1 VRSGS
6 VSSTESPSVIAAR
19 QAHGIPKHAQE
30 RIEERQAKVNKGPSL
45 VYPNVGESN
54 QHYVLSEHRSEYTP
68 PVGAVIPSRRAP
80 TWVRRSARRRGE
92 EDFMP
97 RSIIPPPAKT
107 SYSNVNYYYHIPT
120 LGLTFST
127 VKVTPHVRLN

>member
-1 VRSGS
+1 ML
-6 VSSTESPSVIAAR
+6 PP
-19 QAHGIPKHAQE
+19 Q
-30 RIEERQAKVNKGPSL
+30 GPSL

-54 QHYVLSEHRSEYTP
+54 QHYVLSEHRSEYT
-68 PVGAVIPSRRAP
+68 APSRRAP

-92 EDFMP
+92 EDYMP